1 MDMQHLSYF
10 RASDLFPTLFQQ
22 QYGCL
27 INPEKT
33 RTNVDNNGE
42 TTEEISFCGA
52 LINART
58 LEARPDFGSYFGR
71 NIAFASK
78 LNPRDGDS
86 LAAFVERRINFL
98 VTVNLDRLYQGP
110 YSMHF

>member
-1 MDMQHLSYF
+1 MASVLF
-10 RASDLFPTLFQQ
+10 RTLFQQ

-27 INPEKT
+27 IKPEKT
-33 RTNVDNNGE
+33 RTNVDNNRG
-42 TTEEISFCGA
+42 TDEISFCGA

-86 LAAFVERRINFL
+86 LEAFVERRINFL

-110 YSMHF
+110 YSIHF